1 MQKEPTKDPQEN
13 PTKEP
18 QKEST
23 KDPQKNP
30 KENPTKEPAKK
41 NETENKAG
49 GQEMMN
55 RNTAKWLW
63 DFTAGK
69 RGAYLRSIILAL
81 LGVACM
87 LLAYVCIAALIRE
100 LVTGGRDMDF
110 YVKRGVQ
117 IGILWCLR
125 YVFHGFSTY
134 SSHGATFGLIGNAR
148 KMLLKKLNQMPLG
161 AVQARPSGEY
171 KNIICDR
178 ADQVEPTLAHVVPE
192 FTANIVGAIAM
203 FVYMMTID
211 WRVGLW
217 QLICIPAGFIAF
229 AIMMSSTPKYY
240 PNTIAKTKALN
251 AVAVEYIG
259 GIEVIKAFG
268 QSKTSYGKFVK
279 AAKEGAD
286 CFIDWMQKENFWQ
299 NFGMACFPATM
310 LGLLPAGVLFVLN
323 GSLAPADLIV
333 LIILSF
339 GTVAPLVTVFAYGDD
354 ISKVGEIV
362 SDMADVMDEKDMIRP
377 KSMTTE
383 PRGCG
388 IQLKDVHFTYKDAEV
403 LHGINMEIADGT
415 VNALVG
421 PSGSGKSTI
430 ARLIASLWDVSSG
443 EIRIGG
449 VNVKDIPLE
458 DYNRYVA
465 YVSQENYLFD
475 QTVMDNIRMGREGAT
490 DEEVIEAAKKCG
502 CHDFILSLENG
513 YQTICGGS
521 GGHLSG
527 GERQRISIARAMLKD
542 APIVILDEAT
552 SYTDPESEAVI
563 QGALSSLIAGKT
575 LIVIAHRLSTI
586 VNAERIFLIH
596 DGYVEASGTQE
607 ELLSSSPLYK
617 KMWESHIATRREEA

>member
-1 MQKEPTKDPQEN
+1 MEN
-13 PTKEP
+13 N
-18 QKEST
+18 Q
-23 KDPQKNP
+23 
-30 KENPTKEPAKK
+30 A
-41 NETENKAG
+41 NEAAAQPVLN
-49 GQEMMN
+49 Q
-55 RNTAKWLW
+55 NTFSWLW
-63 DFTAGK
+63 KFTKGK
-69 RGAYLRSIILAL
+69 RGTYLMSVILAL
-81 LGVACM
+81 LGVACI
-87 LLAYVCIAALIRE
+87 LLSYICLAALIRE
-100 LVTGGRDMDF
+100 LVAGGHEMDF
-110 YVKRGVQ
+110 YIQRGVQ
-117 IGILWCLR
+117 IGILWILR
-125 YVFHGFSTY
+125 YAFHGFSTY

-148 KMLLKKLNQMPLG
+148 KKLLKKLNTMPLG
-161 AVQARPSGEY
+161 AVQARSSGEY

-192 FTANIVGAIAM
+192 FTANIIGAIAM
-203 FVYMMTID
+203 FVYMMHID

-229 AIMMSSTPKYY
+229 AVMMASTPKYY
-240 PNTIAKTKALN
+240 PNTIKKTKALN
-251 AVAVEYIG
+251 AATVEYIG

-310 LGLLPAGVLFVLN
+310 LGLLPSGVFYCLN

-339 GTVAPLVTVFAYGDD
+339 GTVAPLVTVFGYADD
-354 ISKVGEIV
+354 MSRIGEIV
-362 SDMADVMDEKDMIRP
+362 SDMADVMDEKDLVRP
-377 KSMTTE
+377 EVSKGIPNGYGISLQNVRFSYQDTE
-383 PRGCG
+383 
-388 IQLKDVHFTYKDAEV
+388 I
-403 LHGINMEIADGT
+403 LHGINIEIADGT

-430 ARLIASLWDVSSG
+430 ARLVASLWDVDSG
-443 EIRIGG
+443 AITIGG
-449 VNVKDIPLE
+449 VNIKDMTLSE
-458 DYNRYVA
+458 YNKYVA

-475 QTVMDNIRMGREGAT
+475 KSVMDNIRMGREGAT
-490 DEEVIEAAKKCG
+490 NEEVMEAAKKCG
-502 CHDFILSLENG
+502 CHDFIMSLENG

-563 QGALSSLIAGKT
+563 QSALSKLTAGKT

-586 VNAERIFLIH
+586 ADADKIFLIH
-596 DGYVEASGTQE
+596 DGNVEASGTQQ
-607 ELLSSSPLYK
+607 ELLKHSELYRS
-617 KMWESHIATRREEA
+617 MWENHIAVRKEEA